1 MTPSLF
7 VRLRNPEGKY
17 LGGGAAR
24 MLFCDDIKRAI
35 VFHCRREPIE
45 ERLAFLHLAT
55 GIVLKTEPVDPKEIH
70 ETCDGCGR
78 LALSFQMYF
87 DGARYLC
94 AECRGGRS
102 GGVHSS

>member
-17 LGGGAAR
+17 LSGGAASG
-24 MLFCDDIKRAI
+24 MFCDDIKRAI
-35 VFHCRREPIE
+35 VFDCRRDHIE
-45 ERLAFLHLAT
+45 ERLAFLRWAK
-55 GIVLKTEPVDPKEIH
+55 GIVLETEPVDPKEIH

-94 AECRGGRS
+94 AECRGGKSS
-102 GGVHSS
+102 GVPGW